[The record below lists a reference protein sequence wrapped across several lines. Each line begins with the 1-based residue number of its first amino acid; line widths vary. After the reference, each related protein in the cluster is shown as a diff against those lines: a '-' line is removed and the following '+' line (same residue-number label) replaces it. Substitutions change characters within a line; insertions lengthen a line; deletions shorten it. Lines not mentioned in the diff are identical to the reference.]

1 MSEPLADV
9 DADMQAAVAA
19 LLEQIGARPFV
30 EALGCEFTHAEPGCV
45 RVRLPW
51 RPAHSRSGVQ
61 AGDEPTLHGGAA
73 ATLADIAAS
82 AALVTALREG
92 EGRSTIDLAI
102 HYLAPLRGDVVAEA
116 RLRRRGGRVA
126 VVDVE
131 LTGADGTLGA
141 IARGAFAIL
150 SKRA

>member
-1 MSEPLADV
+1 MGDTSARES
-9 DADMQAAVAA
+9 AAAEAAIAA
-19 LLEQIGARPFV
+19 LLERIGARPFV
-30 EALGCEFTHAEPGCV
+30 ERLGCAFTHAEPGCV

-51 RPAHSRSGVQ
+51 RPEHSRSGLNP
-61 AGDEPTLHGGAA
+61 GDEPALHGGAA

-82 AALVTALREG
+82 AALVTVLRDG
-92 EGRSTIDLAI
+92 EGRTTIDLAI

-150 SKRA
+150 GKRA